1 MKPVSGGIKALLA
14 LLDALPSKR
23 LIGSRLWDEGMGC
36 GCLFGSV
43 MPLGVREGLRISPV
57 TATSRGVVAN
67 SEAVREWM
75 REVGLPP
82 IWVAVLVQMNDFE
95 PKASEG
101 LVEVPEQK
109 YERVYGVLTQLAKC
123 SESGLDAV
131 MRTWARTG
139 SIPIYSAIESWEAF
153 Q

>member
-1 MKPVSGGIKALLA
+1 MKSVSDGIKALLA

-23 LIGSRLWDEGMGC
+23 LISSRLWDEGMGC

-43 MPLGVREGLRISPV
+43 MPPGVREGLRISPV
-57 TATSRGVVAN
+57 TATSRGVVPN
-67 SEAVREWM
+67 SEAVRDWM
-75 REVGLPP
+75 SEVGLPP

-95 PKASEG
+95 PRADEG
-101 LVEVPEQK
+101 FRETQGEK
-109 YERVYGVLTQLAKC
+109 YARVYGVLTQLAKC

-131 MRTWARTG
+131 MRTWTRTG
-139 SIPIYSAIESWEAF
+139 AVPLYKPIESWEAF